1 MTVPIVGMILFPLCL
16 LLWTHPFRILQV
28 LMLAGILPA
37 AAALVL
43 GGLGVQ
49 PTMVP
54 AMAFM
59 SYVALQW
66 AMGVRYPG
74 DRAVMALCFPFL
86 LVVTWAL
93 LGSIV
98 MPRLFMNEVMVW
110 PQKGD
115 SVGGRVLLA
124 PSFGNIS
131 QDIYLIVNASFLV
144 IAARFLTRSDV
155 HIDRL
160 YRTFLLGG
168 WCVVVICLWQLA
180 HRLAGVPYPD
190 TFFYSNPGWSVLKTQ
205 TAGPMPRINASF
217 SEPAACATFLSEV
230 LFSSVWIVLNGYRT
244 MQAKWLIPASA
255 LALACTTSTTGF
267 ITVAAGLCLLPL
279 AALASGANRLL
290 GNIMRLLM
298 GGAVVLGFGVLVV
311 VTLAPQVVP
320 AVQFVYESTADKKQ
334 SQSYQDRS
342 QVDRDSL
349 ALVAQTYGL
358 GVGWGSNRA
367 SSLLPGILSNTGL
380 VGGFGLMIFNMT
392 LLRAAVRARR
402 AVPPGPERMVIEGV
416 LPALIG
422 GLIAAC
428 LSSPT
433 LEYLDFYLLIALLVA
448 AVARIGLLQTMA
460 ATLRRTALVAQMSVA
475 TPPQPA
481 TQHPAPHQIMQE
493 TQ

>member
-1 MTVPIVGMILFPLCL
+1 
-16 LLWTHPFRILQV
+16 
-28 LMLAGILPA
+28 MLAGILPA

-59 SYVALQW
+59 SYVLLQF

-74 DRAVMALCFPFL
+74 DRPVMALCLPFL
-86 LVVTWAL
+86 LVVTWTL
-93 LGSIV
+93 LGSII
-98 MPRLFMNEVMVW
+98 MPRLFMNQVMVW

-131 QDIYLIVNASFLV
+131 QDIYLAVNASFLV
-144 IAARFLTRSDV
+144 VAARFLTRSD
-155 HIDRL
+155 IRIERL
-160 YRTFLLGG
+160 YRTFLIGG
-168 WCVVVICLWQLA
+168 WCVVAICLWQLA

-190 TFFYSNPGWSVLKTQ
+190 IFFYSNPGWSVLKTQ

-230 LFSSVWIVLNGYRT
+230 LFSSVWIVLQGYRVA
-244 MQAKWLIPASA
+244 QAKWLIPASA

-290 GNIMRLLM
+290 GNIMRLML
-298 GGAVVLGFGVLVV
+298 GGAVVIGFGVLVV
-311 VTLAPQVVP
+311 VTLAPSVVP
-320 AVQFVYESTADKKQ
+320 AVQFVYQSTAEKKE

-349 ALVAQTYGL
+349 ELVGQTYGL

-380 VGGFGLMIFNMT
+380 VGGVGLMIFNMT
-392 LLRAAVRARR
+392 LLRAAIKARR
-402 AVPPGPERMVIEGV
+402 SMPPGPERMVIEGV

-433 LEYLDFYLLIALLVA
+433 LEYLDFYLLIALLIA
-448 AVARIGLLQTMA
+448 AIARIGLLRKMA
-460 ATLRRTALVAQMSVA
+460 AAMRPPALVAQLSLA
-475 TPPQPA
+475 PIPPCTPVKPDPSQLM
-481 TQHPAPHQIMQE
+481 HE
-493 TQ
+493 VG